1 MEKAI
6 VCSGCRKL
14 ICEIGEDLNI
24 SLPITNPVKLE
35 NCFEIRSDMI
45 MIPTPNGLGLSYKT
59 HIVPVDAEDGPVTI
73 FAVIDNIRYFKD
85 MNDKGMR
92 YERMLA
98 EFHDIMLKNRAE
110 RSGLSV
116 EKEMPKEPKGS
127 LII

>member
-1 MEKAI
+1 
-6 VCSGCRKL
+6 
-14 ICEIGEDLNI
+14 
-24 SLPITNPVKLE
+24 
-35 NCFEIRSDMI
+35 
-45 MIPTPNGLGLSYKT
+45 
-59 HIVPVDAEDGPVTI
+59 
-73 FAVIDNIRYFKD
+73 
-85 MNDKGMR
+85 MR